1 MMRGMATDL
10 RTDCIS
16 PCAPARTAVQR
27 RDDAFAAFAE
37 GVKLELGPVFSGEW
51 AGRWTS
57 RFPLS
62 RLFYV
67 LDTGPD
73 PGFVADADSQVALL
87 PGTWAILPPGREI
100 RHCQLPGLRVA
111 SVHFRLSMR
120 SVPDPFRGCRL
131 RGGAAPEWRAAFL
144 ALCGEGRSG
153 PAARLGV
160 LAGVQS
166 AVWQA
171 VSAFARAEEP
181 ALSARIAGS
190 RPFAGLFAAVA
201 NDPGRAFSVSEMA
214 AAAHMGESS
223 FAKRFVATTGETP
236 RAWFNARRA
245 EAAAEALMEDDAT
258 VRDVAERLGF
268 GNEFY
273 FSRFFKRHFGL
284 SPANWRRQR
293 LV

>member
-1 MMRGMATDL
+1 MRGMATDL
-10 RTDCIS
+10 RTDCVS
-16 PCAPARTAVQR
+16 SCAPARTAVR
-27 RDDAFAAFAE
+27 TRDDAFASFAE
-37 GVKLELGPVFSGEW
+37 GVKLEFGPVFSGEW
-51 AGRWTS
+51 TGRWTS

-67 LDTGPD
+67 LETGPD
-73 PGFVADADSQVALL
+73 PGFVADADSQIALL
-87 PGTWAILPPGREI
+87 PGMWAILPPGREI
-100 RHCQLPGLRVA
+100 RHCQLPGLRVV

-120 SVPDPFRGCRL
+120 SMPDPFRGCGL
-131 RGGAAPEWRAAFL
+131 HGGFAPEWREAFL
-144 ALCGEGRSG
+144 SLCGEGASG
-153 PAARLGV
+153 SPSRLDT
-160 LAGVQS
+160 LSEVQS
-166 AVWQA
+166 VVWKA
-171 VSAFARAEEP
+171 VSAFARAEGP
-181 ALSARIAGS
+181 TLSARIAGV

-201 NDPGRAFSVSEMA
+201 NDLGRDFSVAEMA
-214 AAAHMGESS
+214 AAARMGESS

-245 EAAAEALMEDDAT
+245 EAAAEALMKDNAT